1 MLKKVGIIGHFAH
14 GRDFFDGQTIKT
26 RTLAQALQNELGQA
40 EICTLDTYGGLKNI
54 VKIVCGTFKMLAK
67 CKNIIMLPANN
78 GLKLFVPLL
87 SFGTLFFKRK
97 LHYSVI
103 GGWLP
108 EFVEEHK
115 IIKKL
120 LQKFDF
126 IYVETNAMKI
136 ALEAMGFSNVHIVP
150 NFKNID
156 ILSEDELVYN
166 HIKPFKF
173 CTFSRVMKEKGIE
186 DAIDAV
192 NAINMQAGEVVCT
205 LDIYGKIDSDYE
217 NRFAKLQADFPE
229 YIRYCGCIDANDSVN
244 VLKNYYALLFPTH
257 FKTEG
262 IPGTIVDALC
272 SGLPT
277 IAREWNS
284 ASEIVIHGQTGI
296 VYSSDK
302 SVSLTTVL
310 KWALDNHD
318 AVNNMKVNC
327 LCLAES
333 FSKQVALKIL
343 LPKLA

>member
-14 GRDFFDGQTIKT
+14 GRDFFDGQTIKI
-26 RTLAQALQNELGQA
+26 RTLTQALQNELGQA
-40 EICTLDTYGGLKNI
+40 EIRTLDTCGGLKNI
-54 VKIVCGTFKMLAK
+54 VSIVFGTFKMLVK

-78 GLKLFVPLL
+78 GLKVFVPLL
-87 SFGTLFFKRK
+87 SLGNLIFKRK

-108 EFVEEHK
+108 EFVKEHK

-120 LQKFDF
+120 LQKFDC
-126 IYVETNAMKI
+126 IYAETNAMKI

-166 HIKPFKF
+166 HSKPFKL

-192 NAINMQAGEVVCT
+192 KAINMQAGEVVCA

-244 VLKNYYALLFPTH
+244 VLKNYYTLLFPTH

-272 SGLPT
+272 SGVPT
-277 IAREWNS
+277 ISREWNS
-284 ASEIVIHGQTGI
+284 ANEVVISGKTGVVYPNERHSNLSE
-296 VYSSDK
+296 
-302 SVSLTTVL
+302 
-310 KWALDNHD
+310 ALDFFIQNENVIC
-318 AVNNMKVNC
+318 AMKRNC
-327 LCLAES
+327 LCFAKE
-333 FSKQVALKIL
+333 FSLECALGIL
-343 LPKLA
+343 MSNLM

>member
-26 RTLAQALQNELGQA
+26 RTLTQALQNELGQA
-40 EICTLDTYGGLKNI
+40 DVCTLDTYGGLKNI

-87 SFGTLFFKRK
+87 SFGNLFFKRK

-115 IIKKL
+115 FIKKL
-120 LQKFDF
+120 LEKFDF

-136 ALEAMGFSNVHIVP
+136 ALESMSFSNVHIVP

-192 NAINMQAGEVVCT
+192 KAINTEAFETVCE

-229 YIRYCGCIDANDSVN
+229 YIRYCGCVDANDSVN
-244 VLKNYYALLFPTH
+244 VLKNYYALLFPTYYEGEG
-257 FKTEG
+257 FAGTLIDAFSSG
-262 IPGTIVDALC
+262 IPV
-272 SGLPT
+272 
-277 IAREWNS
+277 IASDWRYNSEFVTHGYDGMTFATHDVKMLKESIIYIMGNS
-284 ASEIVIHGQTGI
+284 ADYKT
-296 VYSSDK
+296 
-302 SVSLTTVL
+302 
-310 KWALDNHD
+310 
-318 AVNNMKVNC
+318 MKVNS
-327 LCLAES
+327 LRAAVRYLPS
-333 FSKQVALKIL
+333 VVVKTIL
-343 LPKLA
+343 DKMC

>member
-26 RTLAQALQNELGQA
+26 RTLTQALQNELGQA
-40 EICTLDTYGGLKNI
+40 DVCTLDTYGGLKNI

-87 SFGTLFFKRK
+87 SFGNLFFKRK

-115 IIKKL
+115 FIKKL
-120 LQKFDF
+120 LEKFDF

-136 ALEAMGFSNVHIVP
+136 ALEAMGFSNVCIVP

-156 ILSEDELVYN
+156 VLSEDELVYN
-166 HIKPFKF
+166 HSKPFKL

-192 NAINMQAGEVVCT
+192 KAINMQLGETVCA

-229 YIRYCGCIDANDSVN
+229 YIRYCGCVDANDSVN
-244 VLKNYYALLFPTH
+244 VLKNYYALLFPTYY
-257 FKTEG
+257 EG
-262 IPGTIVDALC
+262 EGFAGTLIDSFS
-272 SGLPT
+272 SGLPV
-277 IAREWNS
+277 IASDWRYNS
-284 ASEIVIHGQTGI
+284 EFVTHGYDGLICEAKNVTELKDSILSLINNVELHSKMKKFSLCTAWRYAPDVVIKLVI
-296 VYSSDK
+296 
-302 SVSLTTVL
+302 
-310 KWALDNHD
+310 DNL
-318 AVNNMKVNC
+318 V
-327 LCLAES
+327 
-333 FSKQVALKIL
+333 
-343 LPKLA
+343 